1 MIEDKKDGIKIAE
14 NKFEV
19 IKEKLIKDN
28 EEMNI
33 SIELNKAIIKYIE
46 KNHSP

>member
-1 MIEDKKDGIKIAE
+1 
-14 NKFEV
+14 V

-46 KNHSP
+46 KHHSP